1 MKKLVYTLVVV
12 LVVTSCN
19 LSTEKQIQKFDESN
33 PYGITIAKERSY
45 YQAEKI
51 KNRLLQMGVD
61 AYISKTTDSLNHEE
75 GWYQVMT
82 GGINN
87 EDSANAKISKIAELL
102 KIDTSKLSILKYTK
116 EVVTSFNPDSIKRT
130 ESKRINANK
139 PDIPEEVFDV
149 ITQFPESNALL
160 VKKAFVFATPNIE
173 GRQKDFSFL
182 EDISLDLPRGIYRS
196 HMLRNTSAF
205 AEVIYEDNLYG
216 DQLTIDIGKLYPHP
230 GNISEASFITLENK
244 HSFEIAEEY
253 ADKILETGDYLTET
267 KEEIKISSTLTWYG
281 YEVTIEPQYNY
292 YRKYIILVDQTNTYI
307 SFCQSTEKTTD
318 ELKDILSDIGKSDGL
333 LYYDE
338 FYNTFYTNPDDLAED
353 DLFLGYSLDKI
364 GWDYVRYKGYSD
376 WSKECVGHWSAK
388 SYFSSSKGMWTFGIF
403 DLLTEDNQK
412 YMNYLYRKAAN
423 NSITEING
431 VSSVI
436 VKEEKYNWELGRYV
450 YLISEINFGMNRYE
464 CMINNSQYS
473 WLSKTD
479 LIERIISMQLNEILL
494 DPDEEVEETDEYIL

>member
-1 MKKLVYTLVVV
+1 MKNILCILIAALTIV
-12 LVVTSCN
+12 SCN
-19 LSTEKQIQKFDESN
+19 RAKETAIEKFDESK
-33 PYGITIAKERSY
+33 PYAISIAKERSF

-51 KNRLLQMGVD
+51 KDRLIEMGVD
-61 AYISKTTDSLNHEE
+61 AYISKATDSLNQEE
-75 GWYQVMT
+75 GWYHVMT
-82 GGINN
+82 GGLIN
-87 EDSANAKISKIAELL
+87 EDSASIQLNRIASMMEMDTSQFEIAE
-102 KIDTSKLSILKYTK
+102 YNAG
-116 EVVTSFNPDSIKRT
+116 VVTSFNPDSIKRT

-149 ITQFPESNALL
+149 ISQFPESNALL

-230 GNISEASFITLENK
+230 GNISAASFITLENK
-244 HSFEIAEEY
+244 QSFDIAEEY

-292 YRKYIILVDQTNTYI
+292 YRKYIILVDETNTYI

-318 ELKDILSDIGKSDGL
+318 ELKNILSDIGKSDGL

-353 DLFLGYSLDKI
+353 DIFLGYSLDKI
-364 GWDYVRYKGYSD
+364 GWDYVRHKGYAD

-403 DLLTEDNQK
+403 DLLTEDHQK
-412 YMNYLYRKAAN
+412 YMNYLYRKVVQHP
-423 NSITEING
+423 ITEING
-431 VSSVI
+431 TSSVL
-436 VKEEKYNWELGRYV
+436 VEDERYNWEVGRYV
-450 YLISEINFGMNRYE
+450 YFVSEINFGMNRYE
-464 CMINNSQYS
+464 CMINNTQYS

-479 LIERIISMQLNEILL
+479 LIERIISMQLNETLL
-494 DPDEEVEETDEYIL
+494 DPVEEVEETDEYIL